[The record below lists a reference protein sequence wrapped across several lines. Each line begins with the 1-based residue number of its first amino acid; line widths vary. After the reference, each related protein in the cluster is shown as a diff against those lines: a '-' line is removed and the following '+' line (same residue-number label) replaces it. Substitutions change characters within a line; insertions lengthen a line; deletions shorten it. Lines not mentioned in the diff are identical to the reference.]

1 MLSWSKMNVYTGGHS
16 KTNSCKVRPTRG
28 YDKPD
33 QRGNDKPD
41 QQFCGYDKPD
51 QHFVV
56 MQSQTNMVM
65 PSQTNILWLWQV
77 RPTPY
82 FVYFF
87 APCGYAKPDQHFLW

>member
-1 MLSWSKMNVYTGGHS
+1 MSDIEPWSLVYSKKILGGHS

-56 MQSQTNMVM
+56 MPSQTNMVM
-65 PSQTNILWLWQV
+65 PSQTNILWL
-77 RPTPY
+77 
-82 FVYFF
+82 
-87 APCGYAKPDQHFLW
+87 